1 MPWKNVNRIIFHFLI
16 VNKNPSKSYYLFSY
30 NWRVFYLIY
39 GQVAEFGWM
48 RLTANEVVGIK
59 IGSRVQITPW
69 PLKKKE
75 GEKMRVYGIK
85 NAKEFLKKVDE
96 CKGNVKLLSSEGD
109 RLNLKSKLCQYIFL
123 SELFKNKETKIPEM
137 ELICDDPRD
146 VYLLVDYFI
155 SC

>member
-1 MPWKNVNRIIFHFLI
+1 
-16 VNKNPSKSYYLFSY
+16 
-30 NWRVFYLIY
+30 
-39 GQVAEFGWM
+39 
-48 RLTANEVVGIK
+48 
-59 IGSRVQITPW
+59 
-69 PLKKKE
+69 
-75 GEKMRVYGIK
+75 MRVYGIK

-123 SELFKNKETKIPEM
+123 SELFKNEETKIPEM

-155 SC
+155 GC